1 MHTLNSF
8 MTHPNAQFDGESP
21 VITSFLNTRFSFGTT
36 LQAKA
41 SGHATTSWPIKAG
54 AGVDVLE

>member
-8 MTHPNAQFDGESP
+8 MTHPNAQFDGESL
-21 VITSFLNTRFSFGTT
+21 VNTRFSFGTT